1 MASKGS
7 HSAGID
13 ALPRWDRANP
23 VAYNYDP
30 NSYSASDYA
39 EFKKAR
45 LEYTQKQKAA
55 ADKSL
60 KKTLSD
66 FQKFLNNEVKN
77 AGSGNS
83 KSKSEKQA
91 PTRKQL
97 REAVAAGKILS
108 ADTPSTCFASL
119 TYEDGV
125 AVAEFY
131 HGGTYEYEMSLDD
144 FIEWAQA
151 DSLGQFFNAEIR

>member
-1 MASKGS
+1 M
-7 HSAGID
+7 
-13 ALPRWDRANP
+13 
-23 VAYNYDP
+23 
-30 NSYSASDYA
+30 
-39 EFKKAR
+39 KKP
-45 LEYTQKQKAA
+45 
-55 ADKSL
+55 
-60 KKTLSD
+60 
-66 FQKFLNNEVKN
+66 
-77 AGSGNS
+77 GSG

-97 REAVAAGKILS
+97 REAVAAGKILT
-108 ADTPSTCFASL
+108 ADTPSTCFANL

-125 AVAEFY
+125 AVAEFF